1 MEAREEVEEGSEGV
15 SQKGRKTTR
24 IGVRLTKEEEEK
36 LNKLMKY
43 FSALNKTNNPVIF
56 DEEGN
61 PKYPIT
67 RSDVLRY
74 MVYAFFEMVKN
85 SIKERRK
92 SYERGGQR

>member
-56 DEEGN
+56 DEEG
-61 PKYPIT
+61 T
-67 RSDVLRY
+67 RNIPSRDPMYYAIWSMHFLRW
-74 MVYAFFEMVKN
+74 
-85 SIKERRK
+85 
-92 SYERGGQR
+92 